1 MVLQSYKLFQFDELR
16 IALSLRPER
25 RVGSDD
31 LWDQAEEALE
41 EVLTSLNLEFEKM
54 SGEGAF
60 YGPKIDFFVPDAIGR
75 EWQLG
80 TVQLD
85 FSLPERFDLEYV
97 AEDGVTRRPVMVHR
111 AMLGTIERFLGVMI
125 AHYAGSFHPWLSP
138 TQVVVIPIADRHI
151 EYADKVASSLRNV
164 EIRVE
169 VDDRSERM
177 NLKIRQ
183 SQLQKIPYMLV
194 VGDRE
199 AESNS
204 AAVRMRDGQDLGS
217 KTVDEVVALI
227 HGKIVTK
234 G

>member
-1 MVLQSYKLFQFDELR
+1 
-16 IALSLRPER
+16 
-25 RVGSDD
+25 
-31 LWDQAEEALE
+31 
-41 EVLTSLNLEFEKM
+41 
-54 SGEGAF
+54 
-60 YGPKIDFFVPDAIGR
+60 
-75 EWQLG
+75 
-80 TVQLD
+80 
-85 FSLPERFDLEYV
+85 
-97 AEDGVTRRPVMVHR
+97 MVHR
-111 AMLGTIERFLGVMI
+111 AMLGTIERFLGVLI
-125 AHYAGSFHPWLSP
+125 EHYAGSFPTWLSP

-183 SQLQKIPYMLV
+183 AQLQKIPYMLV

-199 AESNS
+199 TESNS
-204 AAVRMRDGQDLGS
+204 ASVRMRDGQDLGS
-217 KTVDEVVALI
+217 KTVDEVVSLI

>member
-1 MVLQSYKLFQFDELR
+1 
-16 IALSLRPER
+16 
-25 RVGSDD
+25 
-31 LWDQAEEALE
+31 
-41 EVLTSLNLEFEKM
+41 
-54 SGEGAF
+54 
-60 YGPKIDFFVPDAIGR
+60 
-75 EWQLG
+75 
-80 TVQLD
+80 
-85 FSLPERFDLEYV
+85 
-97 AEDGVTRRPVMVHR
+97 MVHR
-111 AMLGTIERFLGVMI
+111 AMLGTIERFLGVLI
-125 AHYAGSFHPWLSP
+125 EHYAGSFPTWLSP

-204 AAVRMRDGQDLGS
+204 ASVRMRDGQDLGS